1 MLGKE
6 NFLRKLKI
14 QIQANNIQNGNKIK
28 KKKPNLIIINLNNT
42 QNLQH
47 NKQKWQ
53 F

>member
-28 KKKPNLIIINLNNT
+28 IKKKTNLIIIKLNNT

-47 NKQKWQ
+47 NKQK
-53 F
+53 